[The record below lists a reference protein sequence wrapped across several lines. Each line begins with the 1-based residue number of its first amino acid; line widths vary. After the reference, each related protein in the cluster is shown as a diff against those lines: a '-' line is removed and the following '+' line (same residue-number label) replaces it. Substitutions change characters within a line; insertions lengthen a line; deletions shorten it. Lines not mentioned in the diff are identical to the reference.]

1 MVNRVR
7 FAKIVTVL
15 AIAFGIG
22 LGLCGLWAV
31 LPSSDEEFHT
41 NWLSLPSL
49 LIMVLSFLG
58 LIITLIVLVGFAA
71 IIIWVADW
79 TSGGRRY
86 AALADL
92 NRRLASGEIEQAE
105 YEEKRK
111 SAGKIRRRHKRRQK
125 AEEAK

>member
-1 MVNRVR
+1 M
-7 FAKIVTVL
+7 
-15 AIAFGIG
+15 
-22 LGLCGLWAV
+22 
-31 LPSSDEEFHT
+31 
-41 NWLSLPSL
+41 
-49 LIMVLSFLG
+49 G
-58 LIITLIVLVGFAA
+58 LIIPLIVLVGFAA

-79 TSGGRRY
+79 TSGGRQY